1 MADSRLFMSPDFS
14 TKFIEEYRK
23 LPCLWKV
30 RCSEYSNKWRRDEAW
45 EHLVGITREKEVN
58 ADLNF
63 VKKKVDNIRA
73 SFRKELR
80 KIRESTQSGAS
91 SDDTY
96 IPTLWYF
103 ELFKFTAEQEQPRQT
118 MSNLNEGEENHL
130 EEEVCIVEAEPN
142 EDVNNADNEKL
153 LYSESQT
160 SSTKRK
166 RISPKRTK
174 RFSVEEEV
182 RQRKALLEKASAVL
196 NRPDEYDDLTKTYAA
211 KFRRMPVSQR
221 DIADKLI
228 NDILLKGLQNTLTN
242 NHFIS
247 FCGYSAVP
255 WHERDAASSYVTTTS
270 NCSTPQLKIKPCFDS
285 RFE

>member
-1 MADSRLFMSPDFS
+1 MDTSGSSLLPEINAVYI
-14 TKFIEEYRK
+14 KEE
-23 LPCLWKV
+23 PQ
-30 RCSEYSNKWRRDEAW
+30 NDED
-45 EHLVGITREKEVN
+45 V
-58 ADLNF
+58 F
-63 VKKKVDNIRA
+63 VKEEPINNDQIK
-73 SFRKELR
+73 FKEEAQFEDQD
-80 KIRESTQSGAS
+80 IQPCYSQSTSAF
-91 SDDTY
+91 SDD
-96 IPTLWYF
+96 
-103 ELFKFTAEQEQPRQT
+103 K
-118 MSNLNEGEENHL
+118 
-130 EEEVCIVEAEPN
+130 VKAEPN